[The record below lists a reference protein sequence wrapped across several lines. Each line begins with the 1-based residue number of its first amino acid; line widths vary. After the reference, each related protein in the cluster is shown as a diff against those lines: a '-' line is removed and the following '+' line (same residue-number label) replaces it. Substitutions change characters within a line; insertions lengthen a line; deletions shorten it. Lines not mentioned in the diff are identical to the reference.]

1 MFSFSH
7 QSLGLVGLL
16 SSLDSVAFWMQEQ
29 ELCLA
34 ISDKAGDPSR
44 TSVSKE
50 GEPET
55 SETAKRYNFFTL
67 NSTNRKSHSDLKG
80 VTIKQLVYNG
90 NFLPILLITAFP
102 PEVESL
108 HSCHQGRIHLGCCG
122 SQQGSVVLD
131 YLYLRGVV
139 LLCTCFLIS
148 ECCSRRFLF
157 TSPSAKSRW
166 VTACLCECLQ
176 HLSGSVA

>member
-1 MFSFSH
+1 MFYFSH

-16 SSLDSVAFWMQEQ
+16 SSLDSVAFSMQGQ
-29 ELCLA
+29 ELSLA

-55 SETAKRYNFFTL
+55 SETVKRYNFFTL
-67 NSTNRKSHSDLKG
+67 YSTNRKAHSDLKG

-102 PEVESL
+102 LKLESL
-108 HSCHQGRIHLGCCG
+108 HSCQQRIIHLGCCG
-122 SQQGSVVLD
+122 SQQCRVVLH

-139 LLCTCFLIS
+139 LLFLTS
-148 ECCSRRFLF
+148 ECCCSRFLF

-166 VTACLCECLQ
+166 VTACLCKCLQ
-176 HLSGSVA
+176 HLSGAVA